1 MQRFDSD
8 GVTLAYID
16 EGAGDPILLIHGF
29 ASNSTV
35 NWRNT
40 NWIRT
45 LNNEGFRVLAID
57 NRGHGQSQKLYDTEQ
72 YGARIM
78 AEDVR
83 RLLDHLHIAR
93 ADIVGF
99 SMGARISAFFTLSYP
114 ERVRSVVFGG
124 LGINMVRGVGAPGP
138 IAAALEAPNAEDVKD
153 DAARSFRV
161 FAEQTKGD
169 RRALG
174 DNSLTCPD
182 RAGATMLSQGL
193 ARIWPR
199 SFRVRSSTKS
209 PDATDGRL
217 YPLIARENP
226 PEQLATIRAPV
237 LIAVGS
243 DDVIAGSG
251 ADLERAGMSIER
263 AHTLVVFIGKGAGDP
278 CGILSPILRADLA
291 AIRVRSFTKSPGA
304 II

>member
-8 GVTLAYID
+8 GVTIAYID

-40 NWIRT
+40 NWIKT
-45 LNNEGFRVLAID
+45 LNNKGFRVIAID
-57 NRGHGQSQKLYDTEQ
+57 NRGHGQSQKLYDPEQ
-72 YGARIM
+72 YGARMM

-83 RLLDHLHIAR
+83 RLLDHLRISQ

-124 LGINMVRGVGAPGP
+124 LGINMVRGVGGSGP

-169 RRALG
+169 RRALAA
-174 DNSLTCPD
+174 C
-182 RAGATMLSQGL
+182 
-193 ARIWPR
+193 I
-199 SFRVRSSTKS
+199 RSS
-209 PDATDGRL
+209 
-217 YPLIARENP
+217 REKIT
-226 PEQLATIRAPV
+226 PEQLATINAPV
-237 LIAVGS
+237 LIVVGS
-243 DDVIAGSG
+243 EDVIAGSG
-251 ADLERAGMSIER
+251 AE
-263 AHTLVVFIGKGAGDP
+263 
-278 CGILSPILRADLA
+278 LA
-291 AIRVRSFTKSPGA
+291 EIIPGA
-304 II
+304 EFYEIAGRDHMKSVGELSHKKAVVDFLSRRP